1 MDQRQLWATPMGVF
15 QWSQAE
21 AVNPLLVRVLGA
33 LRATDLARS
42 GCAPGAFFASDDDL
56 LQRVKL
62 PEWQQLVKFV
72 VEAVRD
78 TAASANRAAWASE
91 GPEAPAL
98 QIAIEGMWFQCS
110 NAGVHHDIHTHGN
123 CSWSGVY
130 CVDVD
135 DESQR
140 EQHPVFGGLNG
151 VTRFYGPYF
160 NRLGGAHMDFGSA
173 YLQQAHTDVLPRAGQ
188 LVVFP
193 AWLPHQAMP
202 YQGQRDRLIVSFN
215 ASVHRTGG
223 SDRVHRYARG

>member
-1 MDQRQLWATPMGVF
+1 MGVF
-15 QWSQAE
+15 RYAQAD
-21 AVNPLLVRVLGA
+21 AHNDTLSRVLRT
-33 LRATDLARS
+33 LRVTDPQADPAAPFWAS
-42 GCAPGAFFASDDDL
+42 GDDL
-56 LQRVKL
+56 LQRIRL
-62 PEWQQLVKFV
+62 PEWQSLMAFV
-72 VEAVRD
+72 VDALRQTVVLANQGAWTESRPGMQLALRGLW
-78 TAASANRAAWASE
+78 AQASNR
-91 GPEAPAL
+91 GR
-98 QIAIEGMWFQCS
+98 
-110 NAGVHHDIHTHGN
+110 HHDVHTHGN